1 MAIGKRLKIV
11 RDCDGLTREA
21 MASKLGVHK
30 NTLGSYETGKS
41 LPDSGVLNRL
51 LDMHPELNPVWL
63 LTGEGEMKRSD
74 GPVSAPAP
82 IPTADP
88 QTACTPL
95 DAETVELVTLL
106 KRYGNKAL
114 VEEMK
119 KRLLKIKQATE
130 TE

>member
-51 LDMHPELNPVWL
+51 LDMHPELNPIWL
-63 LTGEGEMKRSD
+63 LTGEGEMKRNDS
-74 GPVSAPAP
+74 PVSAPDPAP
-82 IPTADP
+82 TDP
-88 QTACTPL
+88 QTACTAL
-95 DAETVELVTLL
+95 DDETAELVTLL

-119 KRLLKIKQATE
+119 KRLLKIKLATE